1 MFEFNIGKNDAGQR
15 LDKFLTKAMPAMP
28 MPMMYRLI
36 RQKKIKLNRKRAE
49 ISSMLAEGD
58 TVLVFAP
65 PHFAEKEK
73 EAPKLTVT
81 ADPDIVYE
89 DENIMLVNKP
99 SGLLVHDGDAKEA
112 GKITLVR
119 MIQDYLIRKGEYE
132 PAKENSFAPAL
143 ANRIDR
149 NTGGIVLAAK
159 NAAAL
164 RELEDIFR
172 DRKINKKYLCVVH
185 GVPKKSVFFLEH
197 YLLKDEKTKNVRVY
211 GENHPSAAKYAKTGC
226 RVLSF
231 GKNYSLIEAELFT
244 GRTHQIRAQLAHAG
258 HPLLGDGKYGI
269 NKGDRSLGYSS
280 QALCSY
286 YVRFENNEDGFLG
299 YLKGK
304 EFSLDP
310 NTVDF
315 VKDYNSRLKNI

>member
-49 ISSMLAEGD
+49 ISTMLSEGD
-58 TVLVFAP
+58 IVLVFAP

-73 EAPKLTVT
+73 EAPALTVT

-89 DENIMLVNKP
+89 DENIILVNKP
-99 SGLLVHDGDAKEA
+99 SGLLVHEGDTKEA

-132 PAKENSFAPAL
+132 PEKENSFAPAL

-149 NTGGIVLAAK
+149 NTCGIVLAAK

-185 GVPKKSVFFLEH
+185 GVPKKDVFSLENF
-197 YLLKDEKTKNVRVY
+197 LLKDEKTKNVKVY
-211 GENHPSAAKYAKTGC
+211 GEDHPKTAKYAKTGC
-226 RVLSF
+226 KVLARGKSF
-231 GKNYSLIEAELFT
+231 TLIECELFT

-269 NKGDRSLGYSS
+269 NKQDRALGYSS

-286 YVRFENNEDGFLG
+286 YVRFENGDEGILS
-299 YLKGK
+299 YLNGK
-304 EFSLDP
+304 EF
-310 NTVDF
+310 TVEADSIDF
-315 VKDYNSRLKNI
+315 VKDFNNRLKNK

>member
-49 ISSMLAEGD
+49 ISSMLSEGD
-58 TVLVFAP
+58 VVLVFAP
-65 PHFAEKEK
+65 PHFAEKEND
-73 EAPKLTVT
+73 APMLTVSV
-81 ADPDIVYE
+81 DPDIVYE
-89 DENIMLVNKP
+89 DDNIMLVNKP
-99 SGLLVHDGDAKEA
+99 SGLLVHEGDTKEA
-112 GKITLVR
+112 GKLTLVR

-132 PAKENSFAPAL
+132 PEKENSFAPSL

-149 NTGGIVLAAK
+149 NTCGIVLAAK

-185 GVPKKSVFFLEH
+185 GSPKTDVFFLEN
-197 YLLKDEKTKNVRVY
+197 YLLKDEKTKLVRVY
-211 GENHPSAAKYAKTGC
+211 GENHPKAAKYAKTGC
-226 RVLSF
+226 RVVAR

-269 NKGDRSLGYSS
+269 NKGDRVLGYSS

-286 YVRFENNEDGFLG
+286 YVRFENGGDGDLS
-299 YLKGK
+299 YLNGK
-304 EFSLDP
+304 EFSIRPDSI
-310 NTVDF
+310 DF
-315 VKDYNSRLKNI
+315 VKDFNNRLKTK